1 MRGSRVQAVVQEL
14 GGEKVDIIPWSPDP
28 ATFVVNGLA
37 PAEVSKVVLDPDAKR
52 IEVIVPDQMQ
62 HIAIGRRG
70 QNVRLASQLTG
81 WDIDIVSDTD
91 DRERRQREF
100 RDLTDMFMDALN
112 VEEVIAQLLVT
123 EGFAAI
129 QDVAYTETEE
139 LAQIEGF
146 DEEIAEA
153 LKERAQAYLD
163 EVEQNLRAEA
173 AELGMAQD
181 LLDYDQLELATIVE
195 LGRKGVKSLEDLA
208 DLAADEMIE
217 LVPGAGLDAERAGAI
232 IMDARV
238 RLGWIEAAAEDEAAE
253 TVEEHQ

>member
-1 MRGSRVQAVVQEL
+1 
-14 GGEKVDIIPWSPDP
+14 
-28 ATFVVNGLA
+28 
-37 PAEVSKVVLDPDAKR
+37 
-52 IEVIVPDQMQ
+52 MQ

-100 RDLTDMFMDALN
+100 RELTEMFMDALN

-123 EGFAAI
+123 EGFASV

-139 LAQIEGF
+139 LAGIEGF

-173 AELGMAQD
+173 AELGMAED
-181 LLDYDQLELATIVE
+181 LLGYD
-195 LGRKGVKSLEDLA
+195 GCSWRRSSSS
-208 DLAADEMIE
+208 AA
-217 LVPGAGLDAERAGAI
+217 RA
-232 IMDARV
+232 
-238 RLGWIEAAAEDEAAE
+238 
-253 TVEEHQ
+253 

>member
-1 MRGSRVQAVVQEL
+1 L
-14 GGEKVDIIPWSPDP
+14 
-28 ATFVVNGLA
+28 VNALA

-52 IEVIVPDQMQ
+52 IEVIVPDQQQ

-100 RDLTDMFMDALN
+100 RELTEMFMDALN

-123 EGFAAI
+123 EGFTSI
-129 QDVAYTETEE
+129 QDVAFTETEE
-139 LAQIEGF
+139 LAGVEGF

-173 AELGMAQD
+173 AELGIAED
-181 LLDYDQLELATIVE
+181 LLGYDGLQLATIVE
-195 LGRKGVKSLEDLA
+195 LGRKGIKSLEDLA
-208 DLAADEMIE
+208 DLAADEFIE
-217 LVPGAGLDAERAGAI
+217 LVPDAGLDGDDAGAV

-238 RLGWIEAAAEDEAAE
+238 RLGWIEAPEPEPADEELAEAE
-253 TVEEHQ
+253 GGSDHR